1 MCKKLLTK
9 TELEK
14 LISDADKSVKF
25 VEKKK
30 TSASSEWWQYYH
42 HIIVNGHQQQFL
54 SCNVCKTLLLFIS
67 ANGTNNLRSHFKS
80 CTKKDKDTNFVNQQ
94 TVHDFYSSSNQVQVP
109 KQIKLSVTQACAEFC
124 ALDARA
130 FAIVQ
135 CDGFH
140 NLANALFVAG
150 RRCHKSSIQ
159 IKDILPHSTTVR
171 IVKHFVG
178 LIILFNLIFSDQ
190 SKY

>member
-1 MCKKLLTK
+1 MCKNLLTK

-14 LISDADKSVKF
+14 LISDADASVKF

-30 TSASSEWWQYYH
+30 TSTSSELWKYYH
-42 HIIVNGHQQQFL
+42 QIIVNGHLQQFV
-54 SCNVCKTLLLFIS
+54 SCNVCKALLLFTS

-80 CTKKDKDTNFVNQQ
+80 CTKQDKVTNFDNQR
-94 TVHDFYSSSNQVQVP
+94 TVHDFYSSSNEVQVP
-109 KQIKLSVTQACAEFC
+109 RQIKLSVTQACTEFC

-130 FAIVQ
+130 FAVVQ
-135 CDGFH
+135 GDGFH
-140 NLANALFVAG
+140 NLANALFDAG
-150 RRCHKSSIQ
+150 RRCHKSSIK

-171 IVKHFVG
+171 IVKYSGG
-178 LIILFNLIFSDQ
+178 LIILFNLLFSDQ